1 MTKQEISN
9 MDIALYALYLLGGMT
24 KKIPTEDIT
33 LKCFKLYPSRFSW
46 ILYPQYPDIEPT
58 RKTLFD
64 ARSHKNGA
72 LVSGRHG
79 ITKENQISDGWIFT
93 PAGIKWIE
101 NHKEYIEHVLGE
113 NNSIGKRTKTEKKVY
128 ELEKSV
134 AFKIFLK
141 ENNLNNI
148 KPYEFT
154 DFLNASL
161 DTPSAILKD
170 RVSQAKAIAATN
182 KKVKLI
188 KFIELAEEK
197 FSDLFN

>member
-1 MTKQEISN
+1 MTKEEISN
-9 MDIALYALYLLGGMT
+9 MDIVLYTLFLLGGTT
-24 KKIPTEDIT
+24 KKISAEDIA
-33 LKCFKLYPSRFSW
+33 LKCFKLSPSRFSW
-46 ILYPQYPDIEPT
+46 ILHPQYPDLEPA

-64 ARSHKNGA
+64 ARSSRNGG

-79 ITKENQISDGWIFT
+79 KTKENQISDGWIFT

-101 NHKEYIEHVLGE
+101 NRKEYIEHVLGE
-113 NNSIGKRTKTEKKVY
+113 NSSVGKRTKTEKKVY

-134 AFKIFLK
+134 AFKKFLK
-141 ENNLNNI
+141 ENNLDNI

-170 RVSQAKAIAATN
+170 RVSQAKAIVATY
-182 KKVKLI
+182 KKAKLI
-188 KFIELAEEK
+188 KFIELAERK